1 MEDKFVGLIGS
12 RSSMTVFGFFLK
24 HPYQDYSLAE
34 VDSGIGKHLSYVTVR
49 NGFRLLVSE
58 KVIVKSRQVGRAR
71 LYKLNEQ
78 NDITIGLRMIARAL
92 KRRG

>member
-1 MEDKFVGLIGS
+1 MKDNFVGLIGS
-12 RSSMTVFGFFLK
+12 RSSMTVFEFFLK

-49 NGFRLLVSE
+49 NGFRALIRA
-58 KVIVKSRQVGRAR
+58 KVILKSRQVGRAR
-71 LYKLNEQ
+71 LYHLNEQ
-78 NDITIGLRMIARAL
+78 SDVTIGLRMVARAL